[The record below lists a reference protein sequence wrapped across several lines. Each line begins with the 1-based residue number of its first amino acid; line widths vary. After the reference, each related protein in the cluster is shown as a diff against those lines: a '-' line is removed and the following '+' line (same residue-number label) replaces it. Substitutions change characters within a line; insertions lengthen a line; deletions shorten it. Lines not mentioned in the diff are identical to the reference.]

1 MSPNYIPKVSVIVPV
16 YNTERY
22 VERAII
28 SLMEQTLDD
37 VQFII
42 IDDGSKDNSLNMV
55 MTPTY

>member
-1 MSPNYIPKVSVIVPV
+1 MVPV

-42 IDDGSKDNSLNMV
+42 IDG
-55 MTPTY
+55 